1 MLYNPC
7 EPNPVVLSL
16 IKDGKQ
22 ATSGSLFL
30 FHHTETLE
38 HVRPCTAA
46 LTGLRKSVISSG
58 NMVYN
63 CRPWSRLS
71 DPPAIIEFGSF
82 SILPHRRQLLADGRP
97 IRLGGRRLRPAVGAA
112 RGARGSGQ

>member
-22 ATSGSLFL
+22 ATSGSLLL
-30 FHHTETLE
+30 FHQTETLE

-46 LTGLRKSVISSG
+46 LTGLR
-58 NMVYN
+58 N
-63 CRPWSRLS
+63 L
-71 DPPAIIEFGSF
+71 
-82 SILPHRRQLLADGRP
+82 
-97 IRLGGRRLRPAVGAA
+97 
-112 RGARGSGQ
+112 

>member
-7 EPNPVVLSL
+7 EPNPEVLSL

-22 ATSGSLFL
+22 ATSGSLLL
-30 FHHTETLE
+30 FHQTETLE

-63 CRPWSRLS
+63 CRPWSACLT
-71 DPPAIIEFGSF
+71 
-82 SILPHRRQLLADGRP
+82 RRRSSNSAASASCRIAANCSPTAGR
-97 IRLGGRRLRPAVGAA
+97 
-112 RGARGSGQ
+112 